1 MTTNADT
8 TPPMRTVSAPEKLLP
23 AITTLAP
30 TPALVGEKLDT
41 TGGARK
47 VKPASEAAP
56 ASVVTLMLPEAA
68 PEGTVAV
75 I

>member
-1 MTTNADT
+1 
-8 TPPMRTVSAPEKLLP
+8 MRTVSAPEKFAP
-23 AITTLAP
+23 EITTLAP
-30 TPALVGEKLDT
+30 TPALVGVKPDT

-47 VKPASEAAP
+47 VKPAMDAAP

-68 PEGTVAV
+68 LAGTVAV

>member
-1 MTTNADT
+1 
-8 TPPMRTVSAPEKLLP
+8 MRTVSALEKFVP

-30 TPALVGEKLDT
+30 MPALVGEKPVT

-47 VKPASEAAP
+47 VKPAMDAAP